1 MHEPKK
7 SKVKGVSFVRTT
19 GKWRAR
25 IKINGKSILFGTFL
39 TEAEAITVLRA
50 KSEEL
55 GIPCKPDPFIR
66 DGYGY
71 IPLTQGL
78 ETIVDIEDFEE
89 LSQYQWTAAVVRG
102 GPIAK
107 RTLNGKGVQM
117 HREIMG
123 FPEKKIHIDHI
134 NHNKLDNR
142 KANLRVSTCSQ
153 VNMNKEVKSEN
164 KPEYTGVSKK
174 GDRWSA
180 LINVDGNNIDLGVFY
195 RMTDA
200 VSARKE
206 AELRYFGRFSFQ
218 G

>member
-71 IPLTQGL
+71 IPLTRGL
-78 ETIVDIEDFEE
+78 GAIVDIEDFEE
-89 LSQYQWTAAVVRG
+89 LSQYQWSVAKGRG
-102 GPIAK
+102 GPVAK
-107 RTLNGKGVQM
+107 RTKNGKHVQL

-134 NHNKLDNR
+134 NHNTLDNR
-142 KANLRVSTCSQ
+142 KANLRVVTCSKD
-153 VNMNKEVKSEN
+153 NMNKEVKSDN
-164 KPEYTGVSKK
+164 KSGYIGVNQK
-174 GDRWSA
+174 GDKWSA
-180 LINVDGNNIDLGVFY
+180 LITVDGNTIDLGVFY

-206 AELRYFGRFSFQ
+206 AELRYFGRFSYQ

>member
-7 SKVKGVSFVRTT
+7 SRVKGVSFTRST
-19 GKWRAR
+19 GKWRAQ
-25 IKINGKSILFGTFL
+25 IKINGKSIRFGTFL
-39 TEAEAITVLRA
+39 TEDEAIKVLRA

-55 GIPCKPDPFIR
+55 GRPCKPDPFIR

-71 IPLTQGL
+71 IPLTRGF
-78 ETIVDIEDFEE
+78 EAIVDIEDFEE
-89 LSQYQWTAAVVRG
+89 LSQYQWSVAEGRG

-107 RTLNGKGVQM
+107 RTINGKQIQM

-123 FPEKKIHIDHI
+123 FPEKEMFVDHI

-142 KANLRVSTCSQ
+142 KANLRVATCSQ
-153 VNMNKEVKSEN
+153 VNMNKGVRSDNKSG
-164 KPEYTGVSKK
+164 YTGVSKK

-180 LINVDGNNIDLGVFY
+180 LITVDGTNIDLGMFD
-195 RMTDA
+195 RMNDA

-206 AELRYFGRFSFQ
+206 AELRYFGRFSYQ